1 MKNQL
6 YPDDFPDELKADAFS
21 MGAEA
26 SWPTGS
32 ATKVIDWLRQNG
44 FAVLGT
50 ELWIVR
56 EDGIQPGIFADG
68 KREIHGNEVS
78 RLQNEPW
85 DNYVNRS
92 GLETLRYL
100 GAFEVPPEARK
111 QGKVFFNIVWANES
125 QFLNLRA
132 K

>member
-6 YPDDFPDELKADAFS
+6 YPDNFPDELKADAFS
-21 MGAEA
+21 TGVEA

-32 ATKVIDWLRQNG
+32 ANRVVDWLRQNG

-56 EDGIQPGIFADG
+56 EDGIQPGIFVDG

-85 DNYVNRS
+85 DKYVSRS
-92 GLETLRYL
+92 GMETLRYL
-100 GAFEVPPEARK
+100 GDFEVPPEARI
-111 QGKVFFNIVWANES
+111 QGEVFFNIVWANES
-125 QFLNLRA
+125 QFLNLRP